1 MFNKQ
6 STFNKKIKEAG
17 FVHLGDIL
25 SNDGKLKNWDVF
37 GKKKSFLVGLFPPTR
52 SFSAI
57 PPEWKLLLKNGD
69 DVNQTNKT
77 VSDDDVKDITC
88 MGSESIYLA
97 LVKRVQIPPTAQS
110 KFDSLYNISNI
121 LDWKNI
127 YQLPGRVT
135 LDTRTRAFQYKI
147 LNRTLYT
154 NSILYK
160 MKLIPSPLCTFCGD
174 HEASFGKVCVYKRIL
189 VCHHFLAK

>member
-1 MFNKQ
+1 MGRFLREN
-6 STFNKKIKEAG
+6 N
-17 FVHLGDIL
+17 L
-25 SNDGKLKNWDVF
+25 SLSDY
-37 GKKKSFLVGLFPPTR
+37 FL
-52 SFSAI
+52 

-69 DVNQTNKT
+69 DVNQTDKT
-77 VSDDDVKDITC
+77 VSDDDVKDITRI
-88 MGSESIYLA
+88 SSKSIYLA
-97 LVKRVQIPPTAQS
+97 LFKRVQIPPTAQS

-147 LNRTLYT
+147 LNRILYT
-154 NSILYK
+154 NSILYE
-160 MKLIPSPLCTFCGD
+160 MELIPSPLCTFCGD
-174 HEASFGKVCVYKRIL
+174 HEDEETLELKCVYESIL